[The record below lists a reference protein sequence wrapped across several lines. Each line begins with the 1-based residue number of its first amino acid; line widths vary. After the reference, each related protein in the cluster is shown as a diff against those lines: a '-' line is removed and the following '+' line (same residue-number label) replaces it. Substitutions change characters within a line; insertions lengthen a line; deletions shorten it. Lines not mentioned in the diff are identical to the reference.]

1 MQEIELKIY
10 KYNKRKKNFKKNPN
24 TKLDDAVS
32 DNI

>member
-1 MQEIELKIY
+1 MQEIEWKIY
-10 KYNKRKKNFKKNPN
+10 KYNKREKNEKKNQN